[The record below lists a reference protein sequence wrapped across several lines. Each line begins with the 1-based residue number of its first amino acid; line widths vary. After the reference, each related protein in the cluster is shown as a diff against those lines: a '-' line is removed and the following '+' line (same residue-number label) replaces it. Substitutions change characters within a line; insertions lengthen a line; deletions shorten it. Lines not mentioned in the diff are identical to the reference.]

1 MNTLLPFASDY
12 MEGAYPA
19 ILERLTAINTIPQD
33 GYGTDGISE
42 EARKKILEACHCPDG
57 EVHFLSGG
65 TQTNAI
71 VIDAILRRYEGV
83 IAASTGHVSIH
94 EAGAIEYTGH
104 KVIELPQ
111 AQGKLSAS
119 DVARFMENF
128 EADASKDHLVQPG
141 MVYISQPTEYGT
153 LYTKK
158 ELTALSEVCQK
169 YNLALYAD
177 GARLAYALATPENDV
192 TLADLAT
199 YCTAF
204 YIGGTKCG
212 ALIGEAVVLPKKGQI
227 PHFFTIIKQHGA
239 LLAKGWLLGTQFD
252 VLFSDNCYE
261 RIGKTAIE
269 HANAFRK
276 ALKDASFDLYFPT
289 ATNQIFVI
297 MDNQKLTAFSKKVA
311 FSTWEA
317 YDADHTVIR
326 LATSWATTKENTDSL
341 IECLKEL

>member
-1 MNTLLPFASDY
+1 MKTLLPFASDY

-19 ILERLTAINTIPQD
+19 ILERLTTINTIPQD

-65 TQTNAI
+65 TQTNAV

-111 AQGKLSAS
+111 HQGKLSAS

-153 LYTKK
+153 LYTKQ
-158 ELTALSEVCQK
+158 ELAELSDVCKK
-169 YNLALYAD
+169 YNLSLYAD

-192 TLADLAT
+192 SLADLAT

-212 ALIGEAVVLPKKGQI
+212 ALIGEAVVLPKKGLI
-227 PHFFTIIKQHGA
+227 PHFFTTIKQHGA

-252 VLFSDNCYE
+252 VLFSDGCYE
-261 RIGKTAIE
+261 KIGKTAIE
-269 HANAFRK
+269 HADAIRK
-276 ALKDASFDLYFPT
+276 ALKENGFDLYFPT

-297 MDNQKLTAFSKKVA
+297 MDNQKLAALSQKVA

-317 YDADHTVIR
+317 YDDNHTVIR
-326 LATSWATTKENTDSL
+326 LATSWATTKEDTDSL

>member
-1 MNTLLPFASDY
+1 MKTLLPFASDY

-19 ILERLTAINTIPQD
+19 ILERLSAINTIPQD

-42 EARKKILEACHCPDG
+42 TARQKILEACHCPDG

-65 TQTNAI
+65 TQTNAV

-83 IAASTGHVSIH
+83 IAVSTGHVSIH

-111 AQGKLSAS
+111 HQGKLAAS
-119 DVARFMENF
+119 DVTRFMENF

-153 LYTKK
+153 LYSKK
-158 ELTALSEVCQK
+158 ELAELSEVCKK

-212 ALIGEAVVLPKKGQI
+212 ALIGEAVVLPKKGTHPPFLHHHQ
-227 PHFFTIIKQHGA
+227 
-239 LLAKGWLLGTQFD
+239 
-252 VLFSDNCYE
+252 
-261 RIGKTAIE
+261 TA
-269 HANAFRK
+269 RSS
-276 ALKDASFDLYFPT
+276 LS
-289 ATNQIFVI
+289 Q
-297 MDNQKLTAFSKKVA
+297 
-311 FSTWEA
+311 
-317 YDADHTVIR
+317 R
-326 LATSWATTKENTDSL
+326 LAPGHPVRRF
-341 IECLKEL
+341 IQ